1 MSNVLL
7 PSKNLSR
14 LQLSFLAPHRPG
26 KRRLRRKL
34 KRHNN
39 RRRRKPTETRAVED
53 REVQLVKQ
61 TEDDVGKDSSHISS
75 EINDLEISLELED
88 GQLAAP
94 CSAPD
99 TLNIKN
105 DSFVSFV
112 ACGETQVNGG
122 KENSNISYSP
132 SYCEK
137 SAYSSMCP
145 TGRVSFKLYDW
156 NPAEFPRRLRNQ
168 LLEEPLYYVQDIVAL
183 GKMLCGRGT
192 IFVHLNDMVF
202 CVFKGLPCGSEGSFD
217 VCHWKKL
224 ERGLYNG
231 RKEECAKWRKCAE
244 ETGHDEEWINVVNDI
259 RRELY
264 PLVAIPMIYG
274 IDRIHGHNNV
284 YKATIF
290 LITLVLEPPGNFPG
304 P

>member
-1 MSNVLL
+1 MAQRANWFHI
-7 PSKNLSR
+7 LSD
-14 LQLSFLAPHRPG
+14 FDEG
-26 KRRLRRKL
+26 KRSCRRKL

-39 RRRRKPTETRAVED
+39 RRRRKPTETRAAED

-105 DSFVSFV
+105 DNFVSFV

-132 SYCEK
+132 SYCERVLTHQ
-137 SAYSSMCP
+137 C
-145 TGRVSFKLYDW
+145 RVSFKLYDW
-156 NPAEFPRRLRNQ
+156 NPAEFPRRLRHQ
-168 LLEEPLYYVQDIVAL
+168 IFQWLASMPVELEGYIRPGCTILTVFVTMPKFMWTSLLEEPLYYVQDIVAP

-192 IFVHLNDMVF
+192 IFVNLNDMVF
-202 CVFKGLPCGSEGSFD
+202 CVFKAALISLKFSMFMI
-217 VCHWKKL
+217 HARL
-224 ERGLYNG
+224 
-231 RKEECAKWRKCAE
+231 
-244 ETGHDEEWINVVNDI
+244 DELFKVAQA
-259 RRELY
+259 
-264 PLVAIPMIYG
+264 LVDGVIPNEYG
-274 IDRIHGHNNV
+274 INPKQKLKIGSKVLRGAAKRIW
-284 YKATIF
+284 IQ
-290 LITLVLEPPGNFPG
+290 
-304 P
+304 

>member
-1 MSNVLL
+1 MCELAGLISGKVWLDHMWFHI
-7 PSKNLSR
+7 LSD
-14 LQLSFLAPHRPG
+14 FDEG
-26 KRRLRRKL
+26 KRSCRRKL

-39 RRRRKPTETRAVED
+39 RRRRKPTETRAAED

-94 CSAPD
+94 CSTPD

-137 SAYSSMCP
+137 SAYSSM
-145 TGRVSFKLYDW
+145 
-156 NPAEFPRRLRNQ
+156 FPRRLRHQ
-168 LLEEPLYYVQDIVAL
+168 IFQWLASMPVELEGYIRPGCTILTVFVTMPKFMWTSLLEEPLYYVQDIVAP
-183 GKMLCGRGT
+183 GKMLCGRGPSFLFDIT
-192 IFVHLNDMVF
+192 QIPDVYDSCKYDLLHNAHLNLEGLDEL
-202 CVFKGLPCGSEGSFD
+202 FK
-217 VCHWKKL
+217 
-224 ERGLYNG
+224 
-231 RKEECAKWRKCAE
+231 
-244 ETGHDEEWINVVNDI
+244 
-259 RRELY
+259 
-264 PLVAIPMIYG
+264 VAC
-274 IDRIHGHNNV
+274 
-284 YKATIF
+284 T
-290 LITLVLEPPGNFPG
+290 
-304 P
+304 